1 VIAKYICPVTRLEW
15 TPRQPF
21 VIIRTTGWV
30 MSDRAI
36 REVGIGNLQ
45 VGEGRMSYGK
55 KGVERLLNRL
65 LLSRM
70 SMALSQV
77 VM

>member
-1 VIAKYICPVTRLEW
+1 
-15 TPRQPF
+15 
-21 VIIRTTGWV
+21 